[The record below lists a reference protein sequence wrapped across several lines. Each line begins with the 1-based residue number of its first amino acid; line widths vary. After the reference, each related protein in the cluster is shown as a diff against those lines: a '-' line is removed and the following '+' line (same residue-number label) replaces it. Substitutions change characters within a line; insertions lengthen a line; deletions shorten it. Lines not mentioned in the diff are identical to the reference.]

1 MIIIKDK
8 RHLTTSV
15 GLGVPGLSVLKDLA
29 MLLASEKDPDL
40 FLMGP
45 RRGTVNRFTIEDE
58 AILGAARKL

>member
-1 MIIIKDK
+1 M
-8 RHLTTSV
+8 
-15 GLGVPGLSVLKDLA
+15 PGLSVLKDLA
-29 MLLASEKDPDL
+29 MLLASENDPDL